1 MLAPAFFTRYTMQAE
16 LLSPCGSLES
26 LRAALRFGADA
37 VYMGGPV
44 LQMRSASAGFDLE
57 KLASAIA
64 LVHKQGKKAYI
75 TVNTL
80 LKNSETGLLRD
91 YGQALL
97 AMGADGAIVSDLGA
111 LRILGRE
118 VPGLPLHISTQCSVM
133 NHEAAMVYYDMG
145 ARRLVLA
152 REMTLEDIGEMHA
165 RLPQDLEL
173 EAFVHG
179 AMCMAYS
186 GRCLISSFILDRS
199 GNRGQCAQPC
209 RWEYA
214 EHKKLEV
221 EERKRPG
228 QVFTIEEEKNYSM
241 VLSSRDLCMVEHLQA
256 LHDAGVVSFKIEGRM
271 KSDYYCAAVTNAY
284 RMAMEGADLSLCR
297 RELDMV
303 SHRPYT
309 TGFYYGELPD
319 GHFNSGLYEQDWT
332 FCATVESWEEGVAT
346 LIQRNHVALG
356 DELYPLTPGQVGLHF
371 PLTAME
377 DEEGQPLTAAP
388 HPLMR
393 FRIPCPLPLRPG
405 DFIRRPSR

>member
-1 MLAPAFFTRYTMQAE
+1 MQAE
-16 LLSPCGSLES
+16 LLSPCGSAES

-44 LQMRSASAGFDLE
+44 LQMRSASAGFDLD
-57 KLASAIA
+57 KLASSIA
-64 LVHKQGKKAYI
+64 LVHEQGKKAYI

-80 LKNSETGLLRD
+80 LKNSETELLKD
-91 YGQALL
+91 YGQALY

-118 VPGLPLHISTQCSVM
+118 VPHLPLHISTQCSVM

-152 REMTLEDIGEMHA
+152 REMSLEDIREMHA
-165 RLPQDLEL
+165 RLPKDLEL

-186 GRCLISSFILDRS
+186 GRCLISSFILGRS

-209 RWEYA
+209 RWEY
-214 EHKKLEV
+214 KTLPV
-221 EERKRPG
+221 EEQKRLG
-228 QVFTIEEEKNYSM
+228 QAFTIEEDGKYSM

-256 LHDAGVVSFKIEGRM
+256 LRDAGVVSFKIEGRM

-284 RMAMEGADLSLCR
+284 RMAMEGADPALCR
-297 RELDMV
+297 QELNMV

-319 GHFNSGLYEQDWT
+319 DHFNSGLYEQDWV
-332 FCATVESWEEGVAT
+332 FCATVESWENGVAT
-346 LIQRNHVALG
+346 LIQRNHMALG

-377 DEEGQPLTAAP
+377 DAEGQPIDAAP
-388 HPLMR
+388 HPMMR
-393 FRIPCPLPLRPG
+393 VRIPCPLPLQPG

>member
-1 MLAPAFFTRYTMQAE
+1 MMQAE
-16 LLSPCGSLES
+16 LLSPCGSPES

-44 LQMRSASAGFDLE
+44 LQMRSASAGFDLD
-57 KLASAIA
+57 KLAASIA
-64 LVHKQGKKAYI
+64 FVHEQGKKAYI

-80 LKNSETGLLRD
+80 LKNSETELLKD
-91 YGQALL
+91 YGQALY

-118 VPGLPLHISTQCSVM
+118 VPNLPLHISTQCSVM

-152 REMTLEDIGEMHA
+152 REMSLEDIREMHA
-165 RLPQDLEL
+165 RLPKDLEL

-186 GRCLISSFILDRS
+186 GRCLISSFILGRS

-209 RWEYA
+209 RWEYT
-214 EHKKLEV
+214 EHKSLQV
-221 EERKRPG
+221 EEQKRPG
-228 QVFTIEEEKNYSM
+228 QAFTIEEDGKYSM

-256 LHDAGVVSFKIEGRM
+256 LRDAGVVSFKIEGRM
-271 KSDYYCAAVTNAY
+271 KSDYYCATVTNAY
-284 RMAMEGADLSLCR
+284 RMAMEGADPALCR
-297 RELDMV
+297 QELNMV

-319 GHFNSGLYEQDWT
+319 DHFSSGLYEQDWV
-332 FCATVESWEEGVAT
+332 FCATVESWENGVAT
-346 LIQRNHVALG
+346 LIQRNHMALG

-377 DEEGQPLTAAP
+377 NEEGQPIDTAP
-388 HPLMR
+388 HPMMR
-393 FRIPCPLPLRPG
+393 LRVPCSVPLQPG
-405 DFIRRPSR
+405 DYIRRPNR